1 MTIKEYADKHGKSVQ
16 SVYKQMKSKENAKR
30 LEGHILL
37 RRVGNKNI
45 QVLDEVAIAIL
56 EEASTQAP
64 QVIVQMED
72 KEQIASLQEENK
84 KLLLK
89 LTEVQ
94 EALLKAKDQT
104 LLAEQQKLLLED
116 KEKQIKAK
124 DEELKELQEKHDYLQ
139 GENKYLDKA
148 IEEQGEYLK
157 GVEQEKKEIATE
169 LEEVKSMNIFQFMK
183 YKKKGNT

>member
-1 MTIKEYADKHGKSVQ
+1 MISIREYA
-16 SVYKQMKSKENAKR
+16 KSKNVSYEAIRKQINRYKNE
-30 LEGHILL
+30 LEGHISKVGRTQFLDDEAISFLDGKRAENPIIIMEAEKDEELAML
-37 RRVGNKNI
+37 R
-45 QVLDEVAIAIL
+45 D
-56 EEASTQAP
+56 
-64 QVIVQMED
+64 
-72 KEQIASLQEENK
+72 ENK

-94 EALLKAKDQT
+94 EALLKAKDQS

-116 KEKQIKAK
+116 KEKQIKTK

-157 GVEQEKKEIATE
+157 GVEQEKKEIVTE
-169 LEEVKSMNIFQFMK
+169 LEEVRKMNIFQFMK
-183 YKKKGNT
+183 YKKRGNT